1 MLEKIAISIIIPLFN
16 KENFIRKSLDSL
28 IKQKNFSNY
37 EIIIVDDA
45 STDNSINLIKKYNL
59 KNLKILSLKNNF
71 GPSAARNIGLKNAN
85 GKYVYFLDADDSI
98 SEKALSTL
106 YQVAEDT
113 KCNYVFSDFKKFENN
128 KNLRKQIYNYSKN
141 RLFRKNEIKSAMIEE
156 LHNPSLGHLGL
167 FGCNGRL
174 IRRKILKEKIIFF
187 NEKLRWMEDKTFSW
201 KVLSCIKE
209 ARYIHKQLYNY
220 YYYPKISTGVTSGF
234 QKNASL
240 FYIRLIVQQIE
251 NSLKKFSLASIQ
263 IVKLKQQALI
273 FFSIQAL
280 VTISNQ
286 IFLKKIKKKTG
297 KKIRK
302 KLINNIL
309 QDKEITKSI
318 KNYSCSNEESEL
330 IPKAIYLRS
339 TKLLEKACDLR
350 AKKIAMQRRGVY
362 KMLVSKF

>member
-1 MLEKIAISIIIPLFN
+1 LTEKIAISVIIPLFN
-16 KENFIRKSLDSL
+16 KENFIEKSLNSL

-59 KNLKILSLKNNF
+59 KNLKILSLKNNC

-85 GKYVYFLDADDSI
+85 GKYVYFFDADDSI

-174 IRRKILKEKIIFF
+174 IRRKILKEKNIFF
-187 NEKLRWMEDKTFSW
+187 NERLRWMEDKTFGW

-251 NSLKKFSLASIQ
+251 NSLKNFYIASIKF
-263 IVKLKQQALI
+263 IKLKQQAL
-273 FFSIQAL
+273 FF
-280 VTISNQ
+280 
-286 IFLKKIKKKTG
+286 F
-297 KKIRK
+297 
-302 KLINNIL
+302 
-309 QDKEITKSI
+309 
-318 KNYSCSNEESEL
+318 
-330 IPKAIYLRS
+330 
-339 TKLLEKACDLR
+339 
-350 AKKIAMQRRGVY
+350 
-362 KMLVSKF
+362 